1 MIEAYFKQIQPDIAK
16 YREKLARENVIIDKT
31 NMLFLNL
38 ILNIL
43 DFLATEDA
51 TKLDTQCEY
60 NILTMK
66 KEFES
71 VIYGDLVNEKTQL
84 ILLTFFLRIAK
95 EMDVKYQKIE
105 NKYLQELY
113 TTMTSKGYKYPD
125 YIGNQKSFAL
135 DKMPSNIKRMELLR

>member
-1 MIEAYFKQIQPDIAK
+1 MAEAYFKQIQPDIAR
-16 YREKLARENVIIDKT
+16 YREKLHRENVVIDKT

-43 DFLATEDA
+43 DYIATEDA
-51 TKLDTQCEY
+51 AKLDTQCEY

-71 VIYGDLVNEKTQL
+71 VIYGDSINEKTQL

-105 NKYLQELY
+105 NEYLQELY
-113 TTMTSKGYKYPD
+113 TIMTSKGYKYPS
-125 YIGNQKSFAL
+125 YVGSQKEFAL
-135 DKMPSNIKRMELLR
+135 DKMPANIKRMELLR